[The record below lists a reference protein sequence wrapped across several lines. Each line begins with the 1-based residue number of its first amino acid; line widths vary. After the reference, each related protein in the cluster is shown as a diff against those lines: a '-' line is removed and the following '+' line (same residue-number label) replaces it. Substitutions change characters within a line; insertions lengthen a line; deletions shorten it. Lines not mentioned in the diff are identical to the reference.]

1 MSDASGRYRIA
12 IDVGGTFTDLVTITP
27 DASSHFVKVPT
38 TRDDQSL
45 GVMQALARMA
55 DILGTPLGEILGNT
69 ERIVHG
75 MTVATNAL
83 LEHKGARVGLLTTEG
98 HRDILEMREGLKPE
112 RYDVRMPR
120 VPTLVPRHLRLPVRE
135 RMRADGTVETALDEA
150 SVRRA
155 AAKLRRAKVDAV
167 AVCFLHAYAND
178 THERLAGDIL
188 GDVFPRAYVS
198 LSSQVLPRIK
208 EYDRL
213 ATTTVN
219 AYVGPLIGSYLERL
233 EGRLS
238 DAGYPGRL
246 LVILSHGGV
255 APADEAVR
263 IAAATALSGPAGGL
277 AGARRVAEMMQ
288 APDLVSFDMG
298 GTSTDIALV
307 VNGETPLASDREVSN
322 QRIALPSLDIIT
334 LGAGGGSLA
343 RGGDG
348 SLLEVGPHSAGAIPG
363 PACYGHGGTGAT
375 VTDANVVLGYLD
387 PDTFGGGHSLDAAA
401 ALEVMHTLAQ
411 GLGVTAQRAAQGV
424 YQVVNTQMAE
434 GIRLAT
440 VRRGV
445 DPRRFALLGF
455 GGAAGVHVSALARLL
470 GIRRVIV
477 PRVASVL
484 SAWGMLATEL
494 RIEAIR
500 SHLGDT
506 GALNLAELRTV
517 YEDLEREGRN
527 RLARWFDGAATVQR
541 CADMRYGEQVYE
553 IDVPLAAVD
562 LNRDDALQ
570 AIDEAFQARHR
581 ELYTYALPDQPAVLV
596 NARTSII
603 GALPTPPD
611 EPRVSSDNVARP
623 TGSRRVLLD
632 RECDVPVYR
641 FDELAA
647 EQVLSGPALVDSD
660 STTVLLRQGDE
671 ARVTDTRWLDIR
683 IG

>member
-1 MSDASGRYRIA
+1 MNDASGRYRIA
-12 IDVGGTFTDLVTITP
+12 IDVGGTFTDLVAIAP
-27 DASSHFVKVPT
+27 NARSHFVKVPT

-45 GVMQALARMA
+45 GVMQALTRMA
-55 DILGTPLGEILGNT
+55 ETLHTPLDEMLGNT

-83 LEHKGARVGLLTTEG
+83 LEQKGASVGLLTTEG

-112 RYDVRMPR
+112 RYDLRMPR
-120 VPTLVPRHLRLPVRE
+120 VPTLIPRYLRLAVRE
-135 RMRADGTVETALDEA
+135 RMRADGTVEKHLDEA

-155 AAKLRRAKVDAV
+155 AATLRRQKVDAV

-178 THERLAGDIL
+178 THERLAGDL
-188 GDVFPRAYVS
+188 LREVFPEAYIT

-213 ATTTVN
+213 ATTVVN
-219 AYVGPLIGSYLERL
+219 AYVGPVIGSYLGRL
-233 EGRLS
+233 ESRLS

-255 APADEAVR
+255 APADEAIR

-277 AGARRVAEMMQ
+277 AAARRVAEMMQ

-307 VNGETPLASDREVSN
+307 VNGRTPLASDREVSN

-343 RGGDG
+343 SGGDG
-348 SLLEVGPHSAGAIPG
+348 SLLQVGPHSAGALPG

-387 PDTFGGGHSLDAAA
+387 PDTFGGDGSLDAAA
-401 ALEVMHTLAQ
+401 AHRVIENLAH
-411 GLGVTAQRAAQGV
+411 GLGVSTQRAAQGI

-470 GIRRVIV
+470 GIQRVIV

-506 GALNLAELRTV
+506 GTLDLSALRTV
-517 YEDLEREGRN
+517 YEDLEREGRA
-527 RLARWFDGAATVQR
+527 RLAHWFDGTATVQR
-541 CADMRYGEQVYE
+541 SADMRYGEQVFE
-553 IDVPLAAVD
+553 IDVPLAGVD
-562 LNRDDALQ
+562 LNRDDALE

-581 ELYTYALPDQPAVLV
+581 ELYTYALPGQPAVLV
-596 NARTSII
+596 NARASII
-603 GALPTPPD
+603 GALPTPPA
-611 EPRVSSDNVARP
+611 EPRVSSVAMAQP
-623 TGSRRVLLD
+623 TASRRVLLD
-632 RECDVPVYR
+632 EACDIPVYR
-641 FDELAA
+641 FDTLAA

-660 STTVLLRQGDE
+660 STTVLLRHGDE